1 MFYRIIPSIK
11 IIQTSYDKGLL
22 LRFIHFMIM
31 LYCSIMLCMPLFGL
45 EMKLNYGKEDKDTF
59 AVLNLRNEH
68 PFSCESKLKI
78 NGEVERILCRI
89 IGIPQSGFNPTKS
102 PMLSFS
108 YTMEEKKEDD
118 EKRAML
124 IEITPAK
131 GVKLQL
137 FSVFSDLKTENPIPV
152 TRHANSK
159 SYQIVAYYNKLPFLK
174 PDENLEKRD
183 SINFPVSIPKT
194 ATPTISELD
203 INRKPLDY
211 IAGKDLDA
219 FLEIRDLMNN
229 RKYPEALEKISKALK
244 AYPNSL
250 FTKDMVYYTI
260 IALSHSKNKESQS
273 YLAEAAIPWIKA
285 YASDDKIPEVMYILS
300 KTLLDQNKMK
310 EAYYYLNRTIEE
322 YPSTRYAAL
331 SKMQIANTLK
341 SQSDIK
347 RAPLIYR
354 EAYKEAKD
362 IEAAGEIAV
371 SWAKFSL
378 RNDDT
383 EYANELL
390 HKVYSVFPA
399 FFLIDKNASMELLS
413 DLEETEQYAIAAPI
427 AQYLSGYVAINS
439 DLHAQLL
446 NKASEFYTKSG
457 DFDIA
462 HKLNLDF
469 LYYHPSHKL
478 ANKIKERDDSL
489 LFQVAGDYKTKLERY
504 DYILANYPNTESSKK
519 ALALKAKLYLDNK
532 KYDEILQMQGLLPQ
546 DSEVVQAAIDN
557 QVTLFLKD
565 KNCDGIAG
573 VLSRA
578 NKVNLTTQESLDT
591 FECLYNQNAFKKAN
605 DLFSTLYKS
614 IQDGSDQL
622 RWLYLESNTLF
633 ALGQNKEAIKAGR
646 DVMDLAFAMGKPN
659 YYDISFKMF
668 HALYNDE
675 ATRHE
680 AVNLSVQMDKWFPDD
695 RRMLAVHFTLLNEA
709 EQKKDVLAATTQARI
724 ITALQDKIKEY
735 DYSPYVNFILINDL
749 INEGNYPEALK
760 QLDRIKD
767 FKLTTDD
774 RQQRFYKIATIHYTL
789 KSMENSKKA
798 LDACV
803 ALGTTS
809 AWGTLCNNALSL
821 HDNSFE

>member
-1 MFYRIIPSIK
+1 
-11 IIQTSYDKGLL
+11 
-22 LRFIHFMIM
+22 
-31 LYCSIMLCMPLFGL
+31 MPLFGL
-45 EMKLNYGKEDKDTF
+45 DMKLNYGKEDKETF

-78 NGEVERILCRI
+78 NGDVEKILCRI
-89 IGIPQSGFNPTKS
+89 VGIPQSGFNPTKS

-108 YTMEEKKEDD
+108 YTMEAKKEDD
-118 EKRAML
+118 EKRAMI

-131 GVKLQL
+131 GVKMQL

-152 TRHANSK
+152 TRQTDSK
-159 SYQIVAYYNKLPFLK
+159 SYQIVAYYKKLPFLR

-219 FLEIRDLMNN
+219 FLEIRELMNA
-229 RKYPEALEKISKALK
+229 RKYPEALEKIAKALK
-244 AYPNSL
+244 MYPNSL
-250 FTKDMVYYTI
+250 FAKDMVYYTI
-260 IALSHSKNKESQS
+260 IALSHSKSKESQS

-285 YASDDKIPEVMYILS
+285 YASDDKIPEVMYLLS
-300 KTLLDQNKMK
+300 KTLLAQNKMK

-322 YPSTRYAAL
+322 YPKTRYAAL

-341 SQSDIK
+341 SPSDIK
-347 RAPLIYR
+347 RAPLISFIEKAYQ
-354 EAYKEAKD
+354 EAQD
-362 IEAAGEIAV
+362 LEAAGEIAV

-378 RNDDT
+378 RDEDT

-399 FFLIDKNASMELLS
+399 FFLIDKDATMELL
-413 DLEETEQYAIAAPI
+413 DELEEVEQYTMAAPI
-427 AQYLSGYVAINS
+427 AAYLSGNVPYNS
-439 DLHAQLL
+439 ELHAKLL
-446 NKASEFYTKSG
+446 NKSSEFYTKIG
-457 DFDIA
+457 DFDMA
-462 HKLNLDF
+462 HKLHLDF
-469 LYYHPSHKL
+469 LHYHPNDKL
-478 ANKIKERDDSL
+478 AQKVKERDDSL
-489 LFQVAGDYKTKLERY
+489 LFQVTGDYKTKLERY
-504 DYILANYPNTESSKK
+504 DYVLANYPNTESAKK
-519 ALALKAKLYLDNK
+519 ALELKAKLYLENK
-532 KYDEILQMQGLLPQ
+532 KYEEILQMQSLLPQ

-557 QVTLFLKD
+557 QVAIFLKEN
-565 KNCDGIAG
+565 NCDGVAG

-578 NKVNLTTQESLDT
+578 SKVKLSTSESLQA
-591 FECLYNQNAFKKAN
+591 FECLYNQTAFKKAH
-605 DLFSTLYKS
+605 DLFSGLYKH
-614 IQDGSDQL
+614 IQDGGEQL

-646 DVMDLAFAMGKPN
+646 DVMDLAFAMGQTQ

-668 HALYNDE
+668 HAFYNDE

-680 AVNLSVQMDKWFPDD
+680 AINLSKKMDKWFPTD
-695 RRMLAVHFTLLNEA
+695 RRMLEVHFTLLNEA
-709 EQKKDVLAATTQARI
+709 EHKKDPLATSTEARI
-724 ITALQDKIKEY
+724 IMALQDKIKEY
-735 DYSPYVNFILINDL
+735 DYSPYVNFIYVNALM
-749 INEGNYPEALK
+749 NENNYTEALK

-767 FKLTTDD
+767 FKMTTDD
-774 RQQRFYKIATIHYTL
+774 RQQRFYKIATINYTL
-789 KSMENSKKA
+789 KYMDNSKKA

-803 ALGTTS
+803 ELGTTS

-821 HDNSFE
+821 HDNGFE

>member
-1 MFYRIIPSIK
+1 
-11 IIQTSYDKGLL
+11 
-22 LRFIHFMIM
+22 
-31 LYCSIMLCMPLFGL
+31 MPLFSL
-45 EMKLNYGKEDKDTF
+45 DMKLNYGKEDKDTF

-78 NGEVERILCRI
+78 NGDVELILCRI
-89 IGIPQSGFNPTKS
+89 VGIPQSGFNPTKS

-108 YTMEEKKEDD
+108 YTMEEKKDD
-118 EKRAML
+118 DGKRAML
-124 IEITPAK
+124 IEIAPAK

-152 TRHANSK
+152 TRQTLSK
-159 SYQIVAYYNKLPFLK
+159 SYQIVAYYKKLPFLK
-174 PDENLEKRD
+174 PDENREKRD
-183 SINFPVSIPKT
+183 SINFPVAIPKT

-211 IAGKDLDA
+211 IAGKDLEA
-219 FLEIRDLMNN
+219 FLEIRGLMNA
-229 RKYPEALEKISKALK
+229 RKYPDALEKIAKALK
-244 AYPNSL
+244 TYPNSL
-250 FTKDMVYYTI
+250 FAKDMVYYTI
-260 IALSHSKNKESQS
+260 IALSHSKSKESQA
-273 YLAEAAIPWIKA
+273 YLTEAAIPWIKA

-300 KTLLDQNKMK
+300 KTLLGQNKIK

-322 YPSTRYAAL
+322 YPRTRYAAL

-354 EAYKEAKD
+354 EAYQEAKD

-371 SWAKFSL
+371 SWARFSL
-378 RNDDT
+378 RNDNPK
-383 EYANELL
+383 YANELL

-399 FFLIDKNASMELLS
+399 FFLVDKDMSMELIGE
-413 DLEETEQYAIAAPI
+413 LEETEQYAMAGPI
-427 AQYLSGYVAINS
+427 AQYLSGYVAPNS

-462 HKLNLDF
+462 HKLHLDF
-469 LYYHPSHKL
+469 LHYHPNNKL
-478 ANKIKERDDSL
+478 AEKIKERDDSL
-489 LFQVAGDYKTKLERY
+489 LFQVTGDYKTKMERY

-519 ALALKAKLYLDNK
+519 ALELKAQLYLENK
-532 KYDEILQMQGLLPQ
+532 KYEEILQMQSLLPAQ
-546 DSEVVQAAIDN
+546 SPIVQAAIDS
-557 QVTLFLKD
+557 QVAIFLKE
-565 KNCDGIAG
+565 KNCDGVAG

-578 NKVNLTTQESLDT
+578 HKVKLTTSESLDA
-591 FECLYNQNAFKKAN
+591 FECLYNQTAFQKAHE
-605 DLFSTLYKS
+605 LFSGLSKH
-614 IQDGSDQL
+614 IQDGNDQL

-633 ALGQNKEAIKAGR
+633 ALGENKAAIKAGR
-646 DVMDLAFAMGKPN
+646 DVMDLAFAMGQPK

-668 HALYNDE
+668 HAFYNDE

-680 AVNLSVQMDKWFPDD
+680 AMNLSSKMDTWFPND
-695 RRMLAVHFTLLNEA
+695 RRMLAVHFTLLNDA
-709 EQKKDVLAATTQARI
+709 EHKKDPLAITTETRAI
-724 ITALQDKIKEY
+724 MALQDKVKEY
-735 DYSPYVNFILINDL
+735 DYSPYVNFIFINTL
-749 INEGNYPEALK
+749 INENNYTEALK

-774 RQQRFYKIATIHYTL
+774 RQQRFYKIATINYTL
-789 KSMENSKKA
+789 KNMENSKKA

-803 ALGTTS
+803 ALGTAS